1 MALLQSKNLR
11 SYGLHSQSVSRELII
26 NYIDVIGVG
35 GKSNRKLPNPH
46 PKRKI
51 SGWGFFIFVVL
62 GVNWVCE
69 HTQRFEL
76 PLFFS
81 FLCLPCAAV
90 DGSLC
95 LFRLV

>member
-1 MALLQSKNLR
+1 M
-11 SYGLHSQSVSRELII
+11 
-26 NYIDVIGVG
+26 G

-46 PKRKI
+46 PKRKKI

-62 GVNWVCE
+62 VVNWVCE

-76 PLFFS
+76 PLFFA

-90 DGSLC
+90 DGRLC